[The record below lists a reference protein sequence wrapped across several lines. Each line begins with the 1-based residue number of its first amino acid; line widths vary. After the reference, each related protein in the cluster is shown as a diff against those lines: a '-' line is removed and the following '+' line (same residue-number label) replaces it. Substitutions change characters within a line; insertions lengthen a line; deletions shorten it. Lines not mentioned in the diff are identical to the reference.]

1 MQPTSM
7 TPPIPA
13 GGRPEGTALS
23 PRGEPS
29 TPALANTLISPPA
42 PAATM
47 RSALRTRLLRPGWWM
62 LWGLVS
68 LVAAA
73 PLALSEFPPLYDYFH
88 WLYAGHLVT
97 GLLFGVQHGPAVA
110 TAYTILPVPVPNLA
124 APLGIG
130 LLGGVFSREL
140 SGSLFLALCVVVAA
154 WGFGYLVRTVQG
166 RPTAAEWLGWPWAY
180 GYFLA
185 KGYLSYL
192 LGVGLACI
200 AIAVLHRST
209 AGATRAPSRRA
220 LGVLALLGVG
230 LYLAHMMAWAVFALA
245 CGVYGLALLRRG
257 GWRGTVLLAAA
268 QVPALGLFGWYL
280 ASPRGPTTVLF
291 YTSLSDK
298 AIALI
303 APWQLFLR
311 ADPFPALVPVFW
323 ANVAG
328 LLLIG
333 AIWLVLIE
341 RPLLAPGARPLLA
354 ASLLLLLGAVLMPL
368 SQISD
373 LIRPDERLLLP
384 ALLFALA
391 VFRYRPLSVGRRLVT
406 AGCILLLLGVHIVE
420 YQRAS
425 NAMETIDAATT
436 AVIPRRASVVA
447 LTLYEWEVGG
457 ACRRDPIGVSLG
469 APTLKWF
476 ALDRLA
482 ETRRQRTNLME
493 TSFVTPRFD
502 PATQGADLLVEQMT
516 PSEAAAAPLGTR
528 YAPTYSYV
536 ELFGCPAD
544 ITTAQHAFAPQY
556 SLVTTG
562 PYYAVLH
569 RQP

>member
-1 MQPTSM
+1 MQPISLI
-7 TPPIPA
+7 PPVPLD
-13 GGRPEGTALS
+13 GRPDGATIPLLGG
-23 PRGEPS
+23 PGV
-29 TPALANTLISPPA
+29 PALAKTLLQEAPPA
-42 PAATM
+42 PTTRAAF
-47 RSALRTRLLRPGWWM
+47 RLRLLRPGWWL

-68 LVAAA
+68 LVAAL

-97 GLLFGVQHGPAVA
+97 GLIFGVQHGPPVA
-110 TAYTILPVPVPNLA
+110 AAYTLLPVPVPNLA

-130 LLGGVFSREL
+130 LLGGVFPREL
-140 SGSLFLALCVVVAA
+140 SGSLFLALCVLAAA
-154 WGFGYLVRTVQG
+154 WGFGFLVRTVQG
-166 RPTAAEWLGWPWAY
+166 RPSAAEWLGWPWAY

-192 LGVGLACI
+192 LGVGLVCF

-220 LGVLALLGVG
+220 LGLLALLGVG
-230 LYLAHMMAWAVFALA
+230 LYLAHLMAWAVFAVA

-257 GWRGTVLLAAA
+257 GWRGMVALAAA
-268 QVPALGLFGWYL
+268 QAPALGLFGWYL
-280 ASPRGPTTVLF
+280 ASPRGPTTLLF
-291 YTSLSDK
+291 YTGLSDK

-328 LLLIG
+328 LLLLG
-333 AIWLVLIE
+333 ALWLALVE
-341 RPLLAPGARPLLA
+341 RPFLVPSARPLLA
-354 ASLLLLLGAVLMPL
+354 VSLLLVVGALLMPL

-384 ALLFALA
+384 ALLFAVA
-391 VFRYRPLSVGRRLVT
+391 VFRYRPLSIGRGLVT

-425 NAMETIDAATT
+425 AAMETIDDATT
-436 AVIPRRASVVA
+436 AAIPRRASVLA

-457 ACRRDPIGVSLG
+457 ACRRDPVGVSLG

-502 PATQGADLLVEQMT
+502 PTVRADLLVEQMT
-516 PSEAAAAPLGTR
+516 PGEAAAAPLGAR

-544 ITTAQHAFAPQY
+544 ISTAQHAFAPQY